1 MARPRKDEHEKRQA
15 HLPPVRLTEAELITI
30 GDQARAAGLS
40 LSDFARRRLLGES
53 VTSRPS
59 AADAR
64 LLSELNRCGVNLNQI
79 AHRLNRGQDL
89 RYDLSAVLAELSRVL
104 SLVGRSYGS

>member
-53 VTSRPS
+53 VTPRPS

-79 AHRLNRGQDL
+79 AHRLNRSQDL

>member
-53 VTSRPS
+53 VTPRPS
-59 AADAR
+59 VADAR
-64 LLSELNRCGVNLNQI
+64 LLSELNLLISTQK
-79 AHRLNRGQDL
+79 
-89 RYDLSAVLAELSRVL
+89 
-104 SLVGRSYGS
+104 